1 MKQSRVFSLLEALSN
16 VAVGLLVAMGTQ
28 LVVFHL
34 LGIAVSTGQTL
45 IITCAFTAVSIL
57 RSYALRRL
65 FETLRVRREQPG
77 MTACAT
83 REQEA
88 ATCRVSSRR

>member
-1 MKQSRVFSLLEALSN
+1 MKQSRAFSLLEALSN

-34 LGIAVSTGQTL
+34 LGIAVSTEETL

-57 RSYALRRL
+57 RSYVLRRL
-65 FETLRVRREQPG
+65 FETLRVRSEQR
-77 MTACAT
+77 ASSSAT
-83 REQEA
+83 QEA
-88 ATCRVSSRR
+88 GHGW

>member
-1 MKQSRVFSLLEALSN
+1 MKQSRAFSLLEALSN

-34 LGIAVSTGQTL
+34 LGIAVSTGETV

-65 FETLRVRREQPG
+65 FETLRVRREHRARSRAT
-77 MTACAT
+77 TA
-83 REQEA
+83 REA
-88 ATCRVSSRR
+88 GHGW